1 MKSKIRMELELM
13 FYSKKTIII
22 IKLNNN
28 EKYKKINNFIE
39 NRILKEKEN
48 INKINNNN
56 KISGKISHVI
66 FLSIK

>member
-28 EKYKKINNFIE
+28 EKYKKINNLIE
-39 NRILKEKEN
+39 NTILKEKEN